1 MSKATGFV
9 KEFRDFAVKGNA
21 VDLAVGVIIG
31 AAFGRIVD
39 SLVKDIVMPLVNFV
53 LGGSVDFS
61 NKFLVLSMPA
71 GYNGPMTYADL
82 TKAGA
87 NVFAWGNFVTIII
100 NFVLLAFVIFWMV
113 KAIYKAR
120 VKAEEAP
127 AAPAATD
134 DAPSMTFA
142 VAPAAGGVRWVKPEL
157 IAEVSFGEWTGGGH
171 IRHSVFRGLRQDK
184 PVRAISREKA
194 VPVKDIEGDAGATGG
209 AGFRRWKMIFRLRR
223 RSGRWCSADSRA
235 V

>member
-1 MSKATGFV
+1 MVLSKSSEISPSRAT
-9 KEFRDFAVKGNA
+9 RST
-21 VDLAVGVIIG
+21 AVGVIIG
-31 AAFGRIVD
+31 AAFGKIVD
-39 SLVKDIVMPLVNFV
+39 SLVKDIVMPLVNFL

-120 VKAEEAP
+120 AKSEEVPARPPPRRKTWPCCVK
-127 AAPAATD
+127 
-134 DAPSMTFA
+134 S
-142 VAPAAGGVRWVKPEL
+142 
-157 IAEVSFGEWTGGGH
+157 
-171 IRHSVFRGLRQDK
+171 
-184 PVRAISREKA
+184 AI
-194 VPVKDIEGDAGATGG
+194 
-209 AGFRRWKMIFRLRR
+209 
-223 RSGRWCSADSRA
+223 C
-235 V
+235 